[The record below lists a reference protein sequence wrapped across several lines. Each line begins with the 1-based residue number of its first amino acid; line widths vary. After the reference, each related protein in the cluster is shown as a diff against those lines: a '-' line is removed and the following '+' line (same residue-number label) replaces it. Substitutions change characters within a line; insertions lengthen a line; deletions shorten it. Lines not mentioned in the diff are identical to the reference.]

1 MASVPEN
8 IVSSETTT
16 GLSKVEV
23 IRIDETRIGEAA
35 VEYVPAE
42 TEFKIVVNGRVETSL
57 HCAPHRIKSLVVGW
71 LMAEGIIEREIDF
84 LAIDTDL
91 DQFVIRVTLSREAAI
106 ALEARAF
113 TGPIGQFNEPDF
125 SRKVTTAL
133 ELKPEQVTDLAQQ
146 FKKLFLGLRS
156 SERMCYLAAFA
167 QNGEIQSYGEGFH
180 RVNALYRALGEL
192 VVAGVAPNDRI
203 ALANFGLTRQMT
215 LRLARAGVCMAIC
228 AAPPSNA
235 AIEVGNDYY
244 LSIISTAIGGRIT
257 VYSAPWRVV

>member
-1 MASVPEN
+1 MA
-8 IVSSETTT
+8 IVREATVNSETTT
-16 GLSKVEV
+16 GLAKVEV

-42 TEFKIVVNGRVETSL
+42 AEFKIVINGRIETTL

-71 LMAEGIIEREIDF
+71 LMAEGIIDREIDF
-84 LAIDTDL
+84 LALDTDL
-91 DQFVIRVTLSREAAI
+91 DQLLLRVTLAREAAV

-113 TGPIGQFNEPDF
+113 TGPVGSFGEPVF
-125 SRKVTTAL
+125 ARRVTTEL
-133 ELKPEQVTDLAQQ
+133 ELKPEHVAELASQ

-192 VVAGVAPNDRI
+192 VVAGVAPANRI
-203 ALANFGLTRQMT
+203 ALTNFGLTRQMT

-228 AAPPSNA
+228 AAPPSSA
-235 AIEVGNDYY
+235 AIEIANDYY
-244 LSIISTAIGGRIT
+244 LSIVSTAIGGRIT